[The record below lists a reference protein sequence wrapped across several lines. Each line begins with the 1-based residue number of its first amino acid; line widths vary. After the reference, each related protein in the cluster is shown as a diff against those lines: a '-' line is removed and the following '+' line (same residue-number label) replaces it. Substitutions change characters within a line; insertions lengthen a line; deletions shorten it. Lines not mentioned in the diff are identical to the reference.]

1 MLSDNPPPPGIAQH
15 RRFRR
20 TVIAFDNPLAAEI
33 WTSKYRFSPDDGTG
47 DQTVEQS
54 WSRVAAAVAEAET
67 PKLRGP

>member
-1 MLSDNPPPPGIAQH
+1 M
-15 RRFRR
+15 
-20 TVIAFDNPLAAEI
+20 AFDNPLAAEI